1 MFVGLL
7 SKEEKDKFLSL
18 AYHIANI
25 DGEYSDK
32 EKEIIDKY
40 KRETGLE
47 FLRKGLVASEL
58 IDYFA
63 KKNNSLKKVILLET
77 YGLILSDG
85 RIDKNE
91 VNIFTQMEEKFE
103 MGERTYQD
111 IKNLMQDFKKVYDK
125 MDDIIGQ
132 DKIIYI

>member
-125 MDDIIGQ
+125 MDDIIG
-132 DKIIYI
+132 